1 MTYRFGALLLLL
13 LSLSVRA
20 EQYID
25 QGDYRIHYSAINST
39 QLTPEVARS
48 FNVKRTRGE
57 ALLVL
62 NAQRRD
68 AEGRYQPVAA
78 TASGQARS
86 LIGQVEKL
94 QLRAVRESEVHYLL
108 APFEVLDGE
117 FLTLELSVSPEG
129 AGAPIPL
136 KFQQQ
141 FYRD

>member
-1 MTYRFGALLLLL
+1 MIRCGALLLLL
-13 LSLSVRA
+13 LSLSARA
-20 EQYID
+20 EQFID
-25 QGDYRIHYSAINST
+25 HGDYRVHYSAINST
-39 QLTPEVARS
+39 LLTPEVART
-48 FNVKRTRGE
+48 FDVKRTRGE

-78 TASGQARS
+78 TANGQARS

-94 QLRAVRESEVHYLL
+94 RLRAVREADVHYLL
-108 APFEVLDGE
+108 APFDVLDGE
-117 FLTLELSVSPEG
+117 FLTLELSVTPEG
-129 AGAPIPL
+129 AAAPIPL